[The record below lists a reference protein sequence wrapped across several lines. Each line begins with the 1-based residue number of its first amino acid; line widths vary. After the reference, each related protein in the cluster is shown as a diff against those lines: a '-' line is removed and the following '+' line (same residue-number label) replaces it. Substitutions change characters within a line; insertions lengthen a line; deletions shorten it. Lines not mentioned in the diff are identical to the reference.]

1 MRRATRAI
9 DEAVRNVEGLAP
21 VHVVRDCCAD
31 GAVSDRL
38 FLDVVKRCAMRT
50 TTLGTNARNVVH
62 VRFTTD
68 DDARDDALNNNK
80 TNNNT
85 TLVDAKECGVFR
97 AHEKPLDGLLGK
109 LREILG
115 ASDDDDDDDEDERGK
130 NGGAHREEADDDTNN
145 ATRNRNTT
153 NNIRSGI
160 FGYAPKDSEQRTV
173 VFLDDVSCVSFIYGE
188 QAVITFVREVQRMPR
203 ARGVVVRERSTTS
216 RWGNRSRH
224 RGGSRGV
231 CDVLANDASCSCEM
245 TIYRQN
251 SNDRSSGSSDAASQQ
266 KTLFTV
272 EAKRGATRKTRETDV
287 VQFVKVPSSRIG
299 NGNCSQCIALD
310 YTSIDDALR
319 NERDIQKAREYS
331 RAQKLTDKLNKFS
344 TFNLGIE
351 THATKG
357 NQRERDAKHN
367 VKLAYQH
374 EGGGAMDT
382 NGKQSNAE
390 NTFRQTLPRDAG
402 GLQGRRGQG
411 HGEKLKNLL
420 EYERDEVDEHDYG
433 SGVDTDEE
441 IDDLDDF

>member
-1 MRRATRAI
+1 MGKSPGTI
-9 DEAVRNVEGLAP
+9 LSFSSS
-21 VHVVRDCCAD
+21 
-31 GAVSDRL
+31 VSISVLPRIAA
-38 FLDVVKRCAMRT
+38 AMLKG
-50 TTLGTNARNVVH
+50 LGTPGGN
-62 VRFTTD
+62 
-68 DDARDDALNNNK
+68 LNEVNSPGSSCI
-80 TNNNT
+80 
-85 TLVDAKECGVFR
+85 AKVIWCSF
-97 AHEKPLDGLLGK
+97 HC
-109 LREILG
+109 
-115 ASDDDDDDDEDERGK
+115 S
-130 NGGAHREEADDDTNN
+130 
-145 ATRNRNTT
+145 
-153 NNIRSGI
+153 RSSMPSSSIKFII

-216 RWGNRSRH
+216 RGSNRSRH

-319 NERDIQKAREYS
+319 NERNIQKAREYS

-344 TFNLGIE
+344 TFNLGCLLY
-351 THATKG
+351 T
-357 NQRERDAKHN
+357 
-367 VKLAYQH
+367 
-374 EGGGAMDT
+374 
-382 NGKQSNAE
+382 SPS
-390 NTFRQTLPRDAG
+390 PRDKRQSRMPSSA
-402 GLQGRRGQG
+402 
-411 HGEKLKNLL
+411 
-420 EYERDEVDEHDYG
+420 
-433 SGVDTDEE
+433 
-441 IDDLDDF
+441 

>member
-21 VHVVRDCCAD
+21 VHVVRDKCC
-31 GAVSDRL
+31 GVSDRL
-38 FLDVVKRCAMRT
+38 FLDVVKRCA
-50 TTLGTNARNVVH
+50 NARNVVH

-68 DDARDDALNNNK
+68 DDDARDDALNNNK
-80 TNNNT
+80 NT
-85 TLVDAKECGVFR
+85 TLVDAKDCGVFR

-115 ASDDDDDDDEDERGK
+115 ASDDDDDDDDDDDEDERGK

-382 NGKQSNAE
+382 NGTQSNAE